1 MSGIVFEVMQV
12 QAFST
17 IDKDN
22 PSYCNGYEPFTL
34 SIDKISVNLRP
45 IKLTNICQVC
55 TLQKDNK
62 EIIYQTKIKFTKSSF
77 LSQTHDPNSYF

>member
-1 MSGIVFEVMQV
+1 MTGIVFEVMQV

-45 IKLTNICQVC
+45 IKLH
-55 TLQKDNK
+55 K
-62 EIIYQTKIKFTKSSF
+62 YMSS
-77 LSQTHDPNSYF
+77 LYFAKR